1 MECISLKHLLLP
13 LWQYREF
20 IYSCVKRDFLARYQ
34 GSLFGVLWSVFQPL
48 SMIFVY
54 TVIFSNVMR
63 SKLAGMETVPYAYSI
78 YLCAGV
84 LPWNLF
90 LEMLMNCTN
99 VFLANGN
106 LLKKVSFPRICLP
119 AITVCSAF
127 INFIIGYLLFLVFL
141 IIIGQFPWRV
151 CWVIPLLLGVQI
163 LFTVVMGIG
172 LGVLNVFFRD
182 VGQLLNVLLQFWFWF
197 TPIVYPEKIVPEALR
212 QLLVLNPMYHIMQGH
227 QSVFLYETF
236 PSWVAMGVICL
247 ISMMIGIWS
256 IRLYRRHIGE
266 MVDEL

>member
-34 GSLFGVLWSVFQPL
+34 GSLFGILWAVFQPL

-54 TVIFSNVMR
+54 TVIFSNVMK
-63 SKLAGMETVPYAYSI
+63 SKLAGMESVPYSYSI

-84 LPWNLF
+84 LTWGLF
-90 LEMLMNCTN
+90 TEMVMNCTH

-119 AITVCSAF
+119 AITVCSAI
-127 INFIIGYLLFLVFL
+127 INFAIGFILFLLFLM
-141 IIIGQFPWRV
+141 IIGNFPWHAF
-151 CWVIPLLLGVQI
+151 WTIPLMIALQI
-163 LFTVVMGIG
+163 LFAGAMGIG

-182 VGQLLNVLLQFWFWF
+182 VGQMLGVLLQFWFWF
-197 TPIVYPEKIVPEALR
+197 TPIVYPVQIVPEALR
-212 QLLVLNPMYHIMQGH
+212 WLLEFNPMFHIIRGYQT
-227 QSVFLYETF
+227 VFLYDQLPEF
-236 PSWVAMGVICL
+236 FGMLAVFGLSI
-247 ISMMIGIWS
+247 IIGAYS
-256 IRLYRRHIGE
+256 LFLYRKHVSE